1 MNTRNPSN
9 ESALERVRLQLEQAE
24 EAPTL
29 SALAQTAKLSPSHL
43 QRAFRRRY
51 GMSPAEYHRA
61 RRFGQL
67 KSALRGGEAVSAAV
81 YEAGFGSGS
90 RVYEHSDRLLGMTPA
105 SYRAGGAGAS
115 IRYTTTDTPLGR
127 MLVAATGRGIC
138 SVTLGDDDAELEAR
152 LGAEFPKATRERV
165 DNGREEWLDAV
176 IARIAHEL
184 GWSDA
189 DAPAMPPLDI
199 AATAFQWRVWDA
211 LTRIP
216 QGTTKSYGEVAADIG
231 EPKAARAIGNAC
243 GNNRLALIVPCHRV
257 VREDGSL
264 GGWRW
269 GVERKRELLALE
281 QPAMQRHDIEQ
292 PIRKRSAQT
301 QLNAE
306 SGTRRQRQAHG

>member
-1 MNTRNPSN
+1 MSDL
-9 ESALERVRLQLEQAE
+9 SANLDHLLERVRALIERAD

-29 SALAQTAKLSPSHL
+29 DALADVVQLSPSHL

-67 KSALRGGEAVSAAV
+67 KTALRKGAAVSDAV
-81 YEAGFGSGS
+81 YDAGFGSGS
-90 RVYEHSDRLLGMTPA
+90 RVYENSDRLLGMTPA

-127 MLVAATGRGIC
+127 LLVAATTRGIC
-138 SVTLGDDDAELEAR
+138 SVTLGADDAELETR
-152 LGAEFPKATRERV
+152 LANEFPQATRERV
-165 DNGREEWLDAV
+165 DAGREEWLDAV
-176 IARIAHEL
+176 IARIANEL

-189 DAPAMPPLDI
+189 EAPALPPIDV
-199 AATAFQWRVWDA
+199 AATAFQWRVWQA
-211 LTRIP
+211 LTRISA
-216 QGTTKSYGEVAADIG
+216 GETRSYSEVAAELG
-231 EPKAARAIGNAC
+231 SPRAARAIGNAC

-269 GVERKRELLALE
+269 GVERKRELLASE
-281 QPAMQRHDIEQ
+281 HRRIIEPPRQ
-292 PIRKRSAQT
+292 VCTA
-301 QLNAE
+301 
-306 SGTRRQRQAHG
+306 SG

>member
-1 MNTRNPSN
+1 MSDL
-9 ESALERVRLQLEQAE
+9 SANLDHSLERVRALIERAD

-29 SALAQTAKLSPSHL
+29 DALADVVRLSPSHL

-67 KSALRGGEAVSAAV
+67 KTALRKGAAVSDAV
-81 YEAGFGSGS
+81 YDAGFGSGS

-127 MLVAATGRGIC
+127 LLVAATTRGIC
-138 SVTLGDDDAELEAR
+138 SVTLGADDAELETR
-152 LGAEFPKATRERV
+152 LANEFPKATRERV
-165 DNGREEWLDAV
+165 DAGREEWLDAV
-176 IARIAHEL
+176 IARIASEL

-189 DAPAMPPLDI
+189 EAPALPPIDV
-199 AATAFQWRVWDA
+199 AATAFQWRVWQA

-216 QGTTKSYGEVAADIG
+216 AGETRSYSEVAAELG
-231 EPKAARAIGNAC
+231 SPKAARAIGNAC
-243 GNNRLALIVPCHRV
+243 GSNRLALIVPCHRV
-257 VREDGSL
+257 VREDGSP

-269 GVERKRELLALE
+269 GVERKRELLARE
-281 QPAMQRHDIEQ
+281 HG
-292 PIRKRSAQT
+292 
-301 QLNAE
+301 QLVDPP
-306 SGTRRQRQAHG
+306 RQVRAARA

>member
-1 MNTRNPSN
+1 MSDL
-9 ESALERVRLQLEQAE
+9 SANLDHSLERVRALIERAD

-29 SALAQTAKLSPSHL
+29 EALADVVQLSPSHL

-67 KSALRGGEAVSAAV
+67 KTALRKGAAVSDAV
-81 YEAGFGSGS
+81 YDAGFGSGS
-90 RVYEHSDRLLGMTPA
+90 RVYENSDRLLGMTPA

-127 MLVAATGRGIC
+127 LLVAATTRGIC
-138 SVTLGDDDAELEAR
+138 SVTLGADDAELEAR
-152 LGAEFPKATRERV
+152 LANEFPQATRERV
-165 DNGREEWLDAV
+165 DAGREEWLDAV
-176 IARIAHEL
+176 IARIANEL

-189 DAPAMPPLDI
+189 QAPALPPIDV
-199 AATAFQWRVWDA
+199 AATAFQWRVWQA

-216 QGTTKSYGEVAADIG
+216 AGETRSYSEVAAELG
-231 EPKAARAIGNAC
+231 SPKAARAIGNAC

-269 GVERKRELLALE
+269 GVERKRELLASE
-281 QPAMQRHDIEQ
+281 HRRIIE
-292 PIRKRSAQT
+292 PP
-301 QLNAE
+301 
-306 SGTRRQRQAHG
+306 RQVRTARG

>member
-1 MNTRNPSN
+1 MNTHNPPI
-9 ESALERVRLQLEQAE
+9 ESALERVRLQLESAD

-29 SALAQTAKLSPSHL
+29 SALAQTAQLSPSHL

-51 GMSPAEYHRA
+51 GMSPAEFHRA

-67 KSALRGGEAVSAAV
+67 KAALRDGEPVSAAV
-81 YEAGFGSGS
+81 YAAGFGSGS

-105 SYRAGGAGAS
+105 SYRAGGAGAD

-152 LGAEFPKATRERV
+152 LANEFPKAIRERV
-165 DNGREEWLDAV
+165 DAGREEWLDAV
-176 IARIAHEL
+176 IARIAHDL
-184 GWSDA
+184 GWSDV
-189 DAPAMPPLDI
+189 DAPAMPPLDV

-216 QGTTKSYGEVAADIG
+216 QGTTVSYGELAAELG
-231 EPKAARAIGNAC
+231 TPKAARAIGNAC

-269 GVERKRELLALE
+269 GVQRKRELLAREHRRVSTMLE
-281 QPAMQRHDIEQ
+281 
-292 PIRKRSAQT
+292 S
-301 QLNAE
+301 
-306 SGTRRQRQAHG
+306 HG

>member
-1 MNTRNPSN
+1 MNTRSLPT
-9 ESALERVRLQLEQAE
+9 EAALERVRLQLEHAD

-29 SALAQTAKLSPSHL
+29 SVLAQTASLSPSHL

-67 KSALRGGEAVSAAV
+67 KVALRDGAAVTAAV

-127 MLVAATGRGIC
+127 LLVAATGRGIC
-138 SVTLGDDDAELEAR
+138 AVTLGDDDAELEDR
-152 LGAEFPKATRERV
+152 LASEFPRATRERV

-176 IARIAHEL
+176 IARIAHGL

-189 DAPAMPPLDI
+189 EAPALPPLDV

-216 QGTTKSYGEVAADIG
+216 QGATKSYGELAAELG
-231 EPKAARAIGNAC
+231 NPKAARAIGRAC
-243 GNNRLALIVPCHRV
+243 GSNRLALIVPCHRI

-269 GVERKRELLALE
+269 GVERKRELLARE
-281 QPAMQRHDIEQ
+281 QVAPTPADVSID
-292 PIRKRSAQT
+292 
-301 QLNAE
+301 
-306 SGTRRQRQAHG
+306 TRRRRQARG

>member
-1 MNTRNPSN
+1 MNKSTETS
-9 ESALERVRLQLEQAE
+9 LERVRHQLDHADD
-24 EAPTL
+24 APTL
-29 SALAQTAKLSPSHL
+29 DTLARTASLSPSHL

-67 KSALRGGEAVSAAV
+67 KAALREGAGVSDAV

-127 MLVAATGRGIC
+127 LLVAATTRGIC
-138 SVTLGDDDAELEAR
+138 SVTLGANDGELETR
-152 LGAEFPKATRERV
+152 LANEFPKATRERV
-165 DNGREEWLDAV
+165 DAGREEWLDAV

-184 GWSDA
+184 GWSDVA
-189 DAPAMPPLDI
+189 APALPPLDV
-199 AATAFQWRVWDA
+199 AATAFQWRVWNA

-216 QGTTKSYGEVAADIG
+216 AGETRSYGALAAELG
-231 EPKAARAIGNAC
+231 QPKAARAVGNAC

-257 VREDGSL
+257 VREDGSP

-269 GVERKRELLALE
+269 GVERKRQLLAGE
-281 QPAMQRHDIEQ
+281 RTRAANPQERFQR
-292 PIRKRSAQT
+292 
-301 QLNAE
+301 
-306 SGTRRQRQAHG
+306 

>member
-1 MNTRNPSN
+1 MNTRLAPIADS
-9 ESALERVRLQLEQAE
+9 LERVRARIERADQ
-24 EAPTL
+24 APTL
-29 SALAQTAKLSPSHL
+29 DALAQFAQLSPSHL

-67 KSALRGGEAVSAAV
+67 KAALRDGAAVTDAV

-115 IRYTTTDTPLGR
+115 IRYTTTATPLGR
-127 MLVAATGRGIC
+127 LLVAATVRGIC
-138 SVTLGDDDAELEAR
+138 AVTLGADDDELEAR
-152 LGAEFPKATRERV
+152 LVAEFPQATRERV
-165 DNGREEWLDAV
+165 EAGREEWLDAV
-176 IARIAHEL
+176 IARIASEL
-184 GWSDA
+184 GWSEA
-189 DAPAMPPLDI
+189 GAPALPPLDV

-216 QGTTKSYGEVAADIG
+216 AGETRSYGELAAAIG
-231 EPKAARAIGNAC
+231 APGAARAVGNAC

-257 VREDGSL
+257 VREDGTP

-269 GVERKRELLALE
+269 GVQRKRELLAQE
-281 QPAMQRHDIEQ
+281 RHH
-292 PIRKRSAQT
+292 
-301 QLNAE
+301 AE
-306 SGTRRQRQAHG
+306 R